1 MAEMRPGYK
10 ALIIF
15 LMGFGF
21 YILTGDVSISLL
33 LIILFG
39 YFEFRKKGNHY

>member
-1 MAEMRPGYK
+1 MKPGHK

-15 LMGFGF
+15 LSGLGF
-21 YILTGDVSISLL
+21 YILTGDVSISFL
-33 LIILFG
+33 LIILLS